1 MRIVVD
7 RNLCE
12 SNGVCVQLAPDM
24 FVIDDDDKM
33 RLLVE
38 RPSPDRIERAKT
50 AVRKC
55 PRSALSLVDDE

>member
-12 SNGVCVQLAPDM
+12 SNGVCVKLAPDM
-24 FVIDDDDKM
+24 FVIDDSDKLK
-33 RLLVE
+33 LLVE
-38 RPSPDRIERAKT
+38 RPSPDQLDKAET

-55 PRSALSLVDDE
+55 PRNALSLVDD